1 MSTESQIFRFKFSDE
16 FIGQL
21 TPFAKLHQHSDRNT
35 YKEEWKRWVENND
48 EIILNETNRLIELG
62 YNGNITDKMYK
73 SGRYYFRN
81 KKEQQPRKRR
91 QYVSIEHEV
100 IEIMDTHINSNL
112 DTKPSVS
119 YGHFSE
125 SYSTQLDEEMTRLLD
140 EGLTRDTIKDKFKK
154 TFKNR
159 YFLLTKA

>member
-1 MSTESQIFRFKFSDE
+1 MES
-16 FIGQL
+16 
-21 TPFAKLHQHSDRNT
+21 
-35 YKEEWKRWVENND
+35 
-48 EIILNETNRLIELG
+48 
-62 YNGNITDKMYK
+62 NITDKMYK

-159 YFLLTKA
+159 YFLITKA

>member
-16 FIGQL
+16 FIVQL

-48 EIILNETNRLIELG
+48 EIILNETTRLTELG

-119 YGHFSE
+119 YGHFCE

-159 YFLLTKA
+159 YFLITKA

>member
-100 IEIMDTHINSNL
+100 IEIMDTHINNNL

-159 YFLLTKA
+159 YFLITKA

>member
-48 EIILNETNRLIELG
+48 EIILNEINRLTELG

-159 YFLLTKA
+159 YFLITKA

>member
-21 TPFAKLHQHSDRNT
+21 TPFAKLFQHSDRNT
-35 YKEEWKRWVENND
+35 YKEEWNRWVENND
-48 EIILNETNRLIELG
+48 EIILNETYRLTELG

-81 KKEQQPRKRR
+81 KKEQEPRKRR
-91 QYVSIEHEV
+91 QYVSIDHEL
-100 IEIMDTHINSNL
+100 IENMDTHINSNL

-119 YGHFSE
+119 YGIFCE
-125 SYSTQLDEEMTRLLD
+125 SYSSQLD
-140 EGLTRDTIKDKFKK
+140 EGLSKDTIKDKFKK

-159 YFLLTKA
+159 YFLITKA

>member
-48 EIILNETNRLIELG
+48 EIILNETNRLTELG
-62 YNGNITDKMYK
+62 YNGDITDKMYK

>member
-48 EIILNETNRLIELG
+48 EIILNETTRLTELG

-159 YFLLTKA
+159 YFLITKA

>member
-35 YKEEWKRWVENND
+35 YKEEWQRWVENND
-48 EIILNETNRLIELG
+48 EIILNETTRLTELG

-91 QYVSIEHEV
+91 Q
-100 IEIMDTHINSNL
+100 
-112 DTKPSVS
+112 
-119 YGHFSE
+119 
-125 SYSTQLDEEMTRLLD
+125 
-140 EGLTRDTIKDKFKK
+140 
-154 TFKNR
+154 
-159 YFLLTKA
+159 

>member
-21 TPFAKLHQHSDRNT
+21 TPFAKLFQHSDRNT
-35 YKEEWKRWVENND
+35 YKEEWNRWVENND
-48 EIILNETNRLIELG
+48 EIILNETYRLTELG

-81 KKEQQPRKRR
+81 KKEQKPRKRR
-91 QYVSIEHEV
+91 QYVSIDHEL
-100 IEIMDTHINSNL
+100 IENMDTHINSNL

-119 YGHFSE
+119 YGIFCE
-125 SYSTQLDEEMTRLLD
+125 SYSSQLDEEMTRLLD
-140 EGLTRDTIKDKFKK
+140 EGLSKDTIKDKFKK

-159 YFLLTKA
+159 YFLITKA

>member
-16 FIGQL
+16 FIVQL

-48 EIILNETNRLIELG
+48 EIILNETTRLTELG

-159 YFLLTKA
+159 YFLITKA

>member
-48 EIILNETNRLIELG
+48 EIILNETNRLTELG
-62 YNGNITDKMYK
+62 YNGDITDKMYK

-100 IEIMDTHINSNL
+100 IEIMDTYINSNL

-119 YGHFSE
+119 YGHFCE

-159 YFLLTKA
+159 YFLITKA

>member
-48 EIILNETNRLIELG
+48 EIILNETTRLTELG

-73 SGRYYFRN
+73 SGRYCFRN

-159 YFLLTKA
+159 YFLITKA

>member
-1 MSTESQIFRFKFSDE
+1 MSTENQIFRFKFSDE
-16 FIGQL
+16 FIDQL

-35 YKEEWKRWVENND
+35 YKEEWRRWVENND
-48 EIILNETNRLIELG
+48 EIISNETNRLTELG

-81 KKEQQPRKRR
+81 KKKQEPRKRR
-91 QYVSIEHEV
+91 QYVSIDYEV
-100 IEIMDTHINSNL
+100 IGNMDTHINSNI

-119 YGHFSE
+119 YQNFCE
-125 SYSTQLDEEMTRLLD
+125 SYSTQLDEEMNRLLD
-140 EGLTRDTIKDKFKK
+140 EGLSKDTIKDKFKK

-159 YFLLTKA
+159 YFLITKA

>member
-48 EIILNETNRLIELG
+48 EIILNETTRLTELG

-100 IEIMDTHINSNL
+100 IEIMDTHINNNL

-159 YFLLTKA
+159 YFLITKA